1 MVGFRAGSVTKEVFH
16 ATNARTGE
24 RLETDFFSATAEEV
38 EAAAVLADDAFAVY
52 SRTTGR
58 EKGAFLRAI
67 AANIES
73 IAPELIERAEQET
86 ALPKAR
92 LQGKLRV
99 PAVSFACLPR
109 SLRKALGQWLASTAP
124 MRSENLLPS
133 WTCAPC
139 CVPWARSWSSARVTF
154 PWRFPWPAGIPRPP

>member
-1 MVGFRAGSVTKEVFH
+1 MKLTGLSILGFRAGSVTKEVFH

-38 EAAAVLADDAFAVY
+38 DAAAVLADQAFAVY

-58 EKGAFLRAI
+58 EKAALLRAI

-86 ALPKAR
+86 ALP
-92 LQGKLRV
+92 
-99 PAVSFACLPR
+99 
-109 SLRKALGQWLASTAP
+109 
-124 MRSENLLPS
+124 
-133 WTCAPC
+133 
-139 CVPWARSWSSARVTF
+139 
-154 PWRFPWPAGIPRPP
+154 